1 MFLGERFPMFPS
13 IFMDKV
19 HSYDRNEYKKE
30 PHDTKA
36 PRGLHNRSNQ
46 EAERDSFWKYSGSG
60 QPLKLFISLT
70 DKTNMVTNPRQK
82 ANSICGKL

>member
-19 HSYDRNEYKKE
+19 HSYDRNEHKKE

-46 EAERDSFWKYSGSG
+46 ELNVIHFGNTQVVDN
-60 QPLKLFISLT
+60 L
-70 DKTNMVTNPRQK
+70 
-82 ANSICGKL
+82 